1 MKAIETLNIQGQLTL
16 QKRDINDAV
25 LEEIKAKNSIV
36 LTGRELVAKLFMPST
51 QNTITPV
58 SHVGIG
64 IGSNPVNFNDTKLQQ
79 EIFRK
84 ELNETQR
91 LEVVE
96 IEGIRRQ
103 KVTLSADLTANEGNG
118 ALTEA
123 ALFNSNDEEALMYNR
138 VTFPVINKSSNFS
151 LTLIWEIIF

>member
-16 QKRDINDAV
+16 QKRDDNDTI

-51 QNTITPV
+51 QATIAPV
-58 SHVGIG
+58 SHVAIG
-64 IGSNPVNFNDTKLQQ
+64 TGSAPVNFSDTKLQQ

-84 ELNETQR
+84 ELNQTQR
-91 LEVVE
+91 LEIVE
-96 IEGIRRQ
+96 IEGIQRQ
-103 KVTLSADLTANEGNG
+103 KVTLSAGLNAEEGNG
-118 ALTEA
+118 PLTEA
-123 ALFNSNDEEALMYNR
+123 ALFNSSDEKALMYNR
-138 VTFPVINKSSNFS
+138 VTFPVVNKSSNFS